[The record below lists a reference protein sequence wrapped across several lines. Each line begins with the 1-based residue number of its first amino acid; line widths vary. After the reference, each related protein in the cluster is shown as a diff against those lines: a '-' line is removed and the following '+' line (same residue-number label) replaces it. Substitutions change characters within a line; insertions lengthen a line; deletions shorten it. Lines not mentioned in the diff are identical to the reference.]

1 LKPHSILTHVHQ
13 KLREY
18 RIVIRHRHGLL
29 FCQVIF
35 QVKPV
40 DPKLPVQIGGIREDD
55 SVIGVVCGL
64 GGGVLAVGNEVLFP
78 GK

>member
-1 LKPHSILTHVHQ
+1 
-13 KLREY
+13 
-18 RIVIRHRHGLL
+18 
-29 FCQVIF
+29 
-35 QVKPV
+35 V